1 MNVSENGDLTPEAS
15 EEAKKMKKRC
25 ADLYARMAMEE
36 ELWLGL
42 DKSNVET
49 GGEERADTETED
61 GLPKREPK

>member
-15 EEAKKMKKRC
+15 EEAKKMKKRY

-42 DKSNVET
+42 DKSNAET
-49 GGEERADTETED
+49 GGE
-61 GLPKREPK
+61 